1 MTLEY
6 TTMHVYNKYNILKRV
21 VVNDQN
27 LLNTQR
33 ITHWSKIG
41 AILMLQ
47 GLYNNSVILQQ
58 Y

>member
-1 MTLEY
+1 
-6 TTMHVYNKYNILKRV
+6 MHVYNKYNILKRI

-33 ITHWSKIG
+33 ITHWSEIG

>member
-1 MTLEY
+1 
-6 TTMHVYNKYNILKRV
+6 MHVYNKYNILKRI